1 VRVPTK
7 AQMVGRIAERLGV
20 DTPPM
25 SSGSTEPKRIFEL
38 IVEELGLAI
47 EPDKLTKPDLA
58 HEIVAAADLQWS
70 VVTCESSGGTVTKIG
85 LDLVWQSVEILMGD
99 GDFHT

>member
-1 VRVPTK
+1 
-7 AQMVGRIAERLGV
+7 MVERIADRLGV

-47 EPDKLTKPDLA
+47 EAEHLTKPDLA

-70 VVTCESSGGTVTKIG
+70 VVTCESSGGTVTKVG
-85 LDLVWQSVEILMGD
+85 LDLVWQSVEILMGESNSH
-99 GDFHT
+99 GQ